1 MMMVMTDSSEV
12 LQMASLQQRGLD
24 RSSVSDDVTAESDTS
39 PPSKSHGRVDP
50 LAARRCFL
58 KLKQKH

>member
-1 MMMVMTDSSEV
+1 MMMVMTICSEV
-12 LQMASLQQRGLD
+12 LLMASLQQRGLD
-24 RSSVSDDVTAESDTS
+24 RSVSDDVTAESDTS